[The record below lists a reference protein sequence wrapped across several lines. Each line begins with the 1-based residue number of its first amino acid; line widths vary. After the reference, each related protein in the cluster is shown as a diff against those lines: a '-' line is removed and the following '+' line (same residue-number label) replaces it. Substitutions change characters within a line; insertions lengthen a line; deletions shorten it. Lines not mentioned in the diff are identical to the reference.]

1 MLRNTYVVG
10 SNAYYNII
18 DPGIIDTSATKLEP
32 KIQIIGSDAS
42 FGLID
47 PSIQKNLENL
57 NIIIFI

>member
-1 MLRNTYVVG
+1 MLLHMLRNTYVVG

-47 PSIQKNLENL
+47 PSI
-57 NIIIFI
+57 